1 MRVAYL
7 IAGAGGMYCGTCLR
21 DNRLA
26 AALRRQGRDFVL
38 IPLYTPIRTDETD
51 VSEGEVSY
59 GGISLYLQ
67 QEIPLFRSLPAVF
80 DRLLSARWLLRTA
93 GRLAGRTRPD
103 QLGALTVSVL
113 QGSNGYQVNQL
124 RRLIERLQ
132 EVCPTIIHLPNL
144 MFVGVARDLKES
156 LNVTIFCSLAGEDVF
171 LDALRQ
177 PYRQQALALIRDGA
191 ADVDVFVAPTRYY
204 ASHAA
209 SHFGLDAALVHY
221 VPMGIDVHDTGDPAP
236 SPHDDFTIGYLARIC
251 PEKGLHVLCETF
263 ARLRQA
269 GRRCRLRA
277 AGYLGPADR
286 AYYKD
291 ILANL
296 RLQGLAERFE
306 YVGEVT
312 RQQKLAFLSTLHVLS
327 VPTVYRESKG
337 LYVLEAMACGVPV
350 VQPRHGSFPELIEAT
365 GGGLLYD
372 PNESGTQAEALARLM
387 EDGKLRNRL
396 AAEGAEAVHN
406 MFTTELMASKTWALY
421 EKHAASRVHP

>member
-1 MRVAYL
+1 
-7 IAGAGGMYCGTCLR
+7 MYCGTCLR

-51 VSEGEVSY
+51 VSEREVSY

-67 QEIPLFRSLPAVF
+67 QEIRLFRSLPAVF
-80 DRLLSARWLLRTA
+80 DRLLSARWLLRIA

-103 QLGALTVSVL
+103 QLGALTISVL
-113 QGSNGYQVNQL
+113 QGGNGHQVNQL

-132 EVCPTIIHLPNL
+132 EIGPTIIHLPNL
-144 MFVGVARDLKES
+144 MFVGVARDLKEN
-156 LNVTIFCSLAGEDVF
+156 LNATIFCSLAGEDVF

-204 ASHAA
+204 ASHAT
-209 SHFGLDAALVHY
+209 SHFGLDAARVHY
-221 VPMGIDVHDTGDPAP
+221 VPMGIDVHDTGDPVP
-236 SPHDDFTIGYLARIC
+236 SPRDDFTIGYLARIC

-263 ARLRQA
+263 AQLRQE
-269 GRRCRLRA
+269 GRRCRLRV

-291 ILANL
+291 IVAKL
-296 RLQGLAERFE
+296 RRHGLAERFE

-350 VQPRHGSFPELIEAT
+350 VQPSHGSFPELIEAT

-372 PNESGTQAEALARLM
+372 PIESGTQAKALARLM

-406 MFTTELMASKTWALY
+406 TFTTELMASKTWALY
-421 EKHAASRVHP
+421 EKHARSRVHP